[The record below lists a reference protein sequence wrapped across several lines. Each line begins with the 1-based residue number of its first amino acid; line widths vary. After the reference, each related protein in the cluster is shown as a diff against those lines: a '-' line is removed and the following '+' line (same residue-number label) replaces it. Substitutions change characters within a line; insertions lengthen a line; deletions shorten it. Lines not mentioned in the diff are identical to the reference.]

1 MCRLC
6 LNARQTNPGLLVR
19 GTRGTRGTGT
29 HLDLLAGAL
38 LDPLLCGVPF
48 LVEEEEAALSTT
60 LNELIGFCDEF
71 GGVHPLGKL
80 RVGRNGVCLWIPG
93 NLGDFGGG
101 INETRGDG
109 SMFRNRWG
117 TLEPV
122 CEQELRVVLV
132 NG

>member
-1 MCRLC
+1 M
-6 LNARQTNPGLLVR
+6 R
-19 GTRGTRGTGT
+19 GTRT

-60 LNELIGFCDEF
+60 FNELIGFYDEL
-71 GGVHPLGKL
+71 GGVYPLGKL
-80 RVGRNGVCLWIPG
+80 GVGRNGVCLWVPG
-93 NLGDFGGG
+93 DLGDFGGR

-132 NG
+132 DG